1 MNEITLYKNFDDMR
15 AAANALMRSG
25 YFADVK
31 SETQA
36 LVKVM
41 AGMELGLPPFAS
53 MSGIHII
60 QGKPTLGANV
70 IATLVKNDP
79 RYNYKVKQADATAC
93 VLEWFE
99 DGKKVGEA
107 GFTIQEAQAAGLT
120 GKGTWKAYP
129 SDMLFARA
137 ISRGARRFAP
147 GIFGGSPVYTPE
159 EMGADTDEEGFI
171 IDVQPTA
178 EPIEYAEYIEEE
190 TPIQKAKPTI
200 RAKPERPYTPM
211 EVKRALERTA
221 ETMYP
226 ASDKQTQFLASKLG
240 EFVYGDTNLR
250 HQMQAFLFGSSSLKD
265 VDRTLVMAG
274 LKWLDLGDTDNDIDK
289 MAQKELAEIRD
300 MVQTQIMGQQ
310 RMDEILDHVR
320 IEED

>member
-190 TPIQKAKPTI
+190 TPIQKAKPTM